1 MSKYKYIMFDLD
13 GTLIDPKIGQI
24 NAIDYALQYFNID
37 EPNKESLCKFIGLPL
52 KESFVKYYSF
62 NNEQVK
68 IGIEKYREYILNKG
82 LKEAN
87 VYNGIIKM
95 LNKLKESGKKA
106 IIVTSNPTSIAEK
119 CTNIYGFK
127 DYLFDICGSNLD
139 GTRVIKQ
146 ELIEYAISKN
156 NIKDKTSI
164 VMVGDRISDIIGAKS
179 TQIDSIGVLYGYGT
193 AEEME
198 EAMPNYK
205 VKTVEELEKILMS

>member
-95 LNKLKESGKKA
+95 LN
-106 IIVTSNPTSIAEK
+106 K